1 MLILLVISL
10 TVTVLL
16 CILLLLRIRENRS
29 LAGQI
34 RELSMIDSNSLVHTS
49 YSAADIVRLAKEI
62 NVLFEKLRVQEVTMR
77 RKGERMDMMLAN
89 ISHDLRTPLTS
100 ALGYIDMINTE
111 ALSSDKPYD
120 DTVLKE
126 LEIIEKRLHRL
137 SELIDAFF
145 EFSKI
150 ITSDRLPEKKE
161 LVLVSVLEESIAH
174 YYDDYVGRKRSI
186 IFENEAGRQ
195 KLYSNRNMLLR
206 IFDNLIGNA
215 LKHGTG
221 DLTVKTEYSGQA
233 ENSSFSVTFSNSF
246 EGDEM
251 DVEHIF
257 DEFYTR
263 DISRT
268 GGNTGLG
275 LAIAKE
281 FTELLGGSIRAEA
294 ENGRLK
300 LIINFPAGKG
310 QP

>member
-1 MLILLVISL
+1 MLILLVIFII
-10 TVTVLL
+10 TTALL
-16 CILLLLRIRENRS
+16 AFLLFLRIKENKS
-29 LAGQI
+29 LARQI
-34 RELSMIDSNSLVHTS
+34 HELSDLNSNSLVHTS
-49 YSAADIVRLAKEI
+49 YSAGDITKLAKEI
-62 NVLFEKLRVQEVTMR
+62 NMLFEKLRVSEITMK

-100 ALGYIDMINTE
+100 ALGYIDMINME
-111 ALSSDKPYD
+111 AESSGTAYDKN
-120 DTVLKE
+120 VIKE

-161 LVLVSVLEESIAH
+161 LVMVSVLEESIAH

-186 IFENEAGRQ
+186 IFENNAGRR
-195 KLYSNRNMLLR
+195 KILGNRNMLLR

-221 DLTVKTEYSGQA
+221 DLAITTEYSGQA
-233 ENSSFSVTFSNSF
+233 EGGSFTICFSNFF
-246 EGDEM
+246 EGGEI
-251 DVEHIF
+251 DVNHIF

-281 FTELLGGSIRAEA
+281 FTELLGGSIRAEVLD
-294 ENGRLK
+294 GRLR
-300 LIINFPAGKG
+300 IIIKI
-310 QP
+310 

>member
-1 MLILLVISL
+1 MLILLVIFIIISA
-10 TVTVLL
+10 LL
-16 CILLLLRIRENRS
+16 SFLLFLRIKENKS
-29 LAGQI
+29 LARQI
-34 RELSMIDSNSLVHTS
+34 HELAKLDSNSLVHTS
-49 YSAADIVRLAKEI
+49 YSADDITKLAKEI
-62 NVLFEKLRVQEVTMR
+62 NMLFEKLRVSEITMK

-100 ALGYIDMINTE
+100 ALGYIDMINME
-111 ALSSDKPYD
+111 AESSGTAYD
-120 DTVLKE
+120 ENVIKE

-161 LVLVSVLEESIAH
+161 LVMVSVLEESIAH

-186 IFENEAGRQ
+186 IFENNAGRQ
-195 KLYSNRNMLLR
+195 KILSNRNMLLR

-221 DLTVKTEYSGQA
+221 DLAITTEYSGQA
-233 ENSSFSVTFSNSF
+233 EGGSFNICFSNSF
-246 EGDEM
+246 EGGEI
-251 DVEHIF
+251 DVNHIF

-281 FTELLGGSIRAEA
+281 FTELLGGSIRAEVRD
-294 ENGRLK
+294 GRLS
-300 LIINFPAGKG
+300 IIISI
-310 QP
+310 